1 MNAKILII
9 EDDHQIRRVI
19 EGYLQ
24 QAGFEVIGS
33 SDGIEGF
40 ALIQSIKP
48 EILILDL
55 MLPGMDGLEIT
66 RRLRGSSDPAIAS
79 LYLMMVTARVEETDH
94 IKGLEIGADDYVT
107 KPFSPREL
115 VARVRAALRR
125 IELHRQASADKQL
138 IFGSLCLDPIYHHVT
153 LDGVLIELTETEF
166 DMLALFMR
174 HPGRPFSRAAL
185 LDHTQTDAYS
195 DQAAFERTIDAHIKN
210 LRHKLGESGRQGRFI
225 ETVHGVGYRFVPPVQ
240 QEPTP

>member
-1 MNAKILII
+1 MSAKILII
-9 EDDHQIRRVI
+9 EDDHQIRRVV

-33 SDGIEGF
+33 GDGIEGF
-40 ALIQSIKP
+40 TLIQNAKP
-48 EILILDL
+48 DILILDL

-66 RRLRGSSDPAIAS
+66 RRLRSSSDPAIAS
-79 LYLMMVTARVEETDH
+79 LYLMMVTARVEEIDR
-94 IKGLEIGADDYVT
+94 IKGLEIGADDYIT

-125 IELHRQASADKQL
+125 MEQHPQATPEKSLTFASLH
-138 IFGSLCLDPIYHHVT
+138 LDPTYRQVT
-153 LDGVLIELTETEF
+153 LDDLPIELTETEF
-166 DMLALFMR
+166 DLLALLMR

-185 LDHTQTDAYS
+185 LDYTQTDAYS

-225 ETVHGVGYRFVPPVQ
+225 ETVHGVGYRFVPPSN
-240 QEPTP
+240 QESTT